1 MINEIFIFFFQ
12 KSSKSNVY
20 FAMTAYLNL
29 NAKFSS
35 EILDLY
41 LDFVKYTIKNVES
54 YSQMAP
60 RMLKSFPRVESSIG
74 F

>member
-12 KSSKSNVY
+12 KSSKSNVC

-35 EILDLY
+35 EILDPY
-41 LDFVKYTIKNVES
+41 LDFVKYTVKNVDS
-54 YSQMAP
+54 HSQVAP
-60 RMLKSFPRVESSIG
+60 RMLKSFPRVETSIG